1 MTSMNGLVD
10 AVLSEV
16 YGFSSTV
23 DTETYLTT
31 SVDTDDLQ
39 FRVAD
44 ASRFSVGI
52 IQIEDELILLDG
64 ADRDADELSCGNIS
78 SRGVRGTTVAS
89 HAVGARVT
97 MSPSI
102 PRVQAK
108 NAVLQTLSS
117 STGLFAVGSTSFTFS
132 PAVGGYTIPSEAKFI
147 LSASWK
153 PSGPSNIYTEIR
165 NLRHDKFNHQVNI
178 LEGVQPGRTVYIQ
191 YAKDPD
197 TSISWNA
204 DFTSTGLPASCED
217 VIRFGAAWRLCSFLE
232 PMSLLGQTAEADAMD
247 RQNTPGSRIRVGQY
261 LYQMYK
267 SREAEEVR
275 NLQEIY
281 PVRVRTGR

>member
-10 AVLSEV
+10 AVLAEV
-16 YGFSSTV
+16 YGYSTTV
-23 DTETYLTT
+23 DPETYLTT
-31 SVDTDDLQ
+31 SVDEYDLQ

-44 ASRFSVGI
+44 ASRFSIGI
-52 IQIEDELILLDG
+52 VQIDDELILLDG
-64 ADRDADELSCGNIS
+64 ADRDADELSCGNLS
-78 SRGVRGTTVAS
+78 SRGIRGSTAAS

-97 MSPSI
+97 MNPSI
-102 PRVQAK
+102 PRLQAK
-108 NAVLQTLSS
+108 NAVLQTLTS

-132 PAVGGYTIPSEAKFI
+132 PAVGGYALPSEAKTI

-153 PSGPSNIYTEIR
+153 PSGPVNIYHEIR
-165 NLRHDKFNHQVNI
+165 NLRHDKFNNQINI
-178 LEGVQPGRTVYIQ
+178 LEGVQPGRTVYVK
-191 YAKDPD
+191 YTKDPD
-197 TSISWNA
+197 SSISWNA

-261 LYQMYK
+261 LYQIYK
-267 SREAEEVR
+267 AREAEEVR
-275 NLQEIY
+275 NLQEIH
-281 PVRVRTGR
+281 PIRVRTGR